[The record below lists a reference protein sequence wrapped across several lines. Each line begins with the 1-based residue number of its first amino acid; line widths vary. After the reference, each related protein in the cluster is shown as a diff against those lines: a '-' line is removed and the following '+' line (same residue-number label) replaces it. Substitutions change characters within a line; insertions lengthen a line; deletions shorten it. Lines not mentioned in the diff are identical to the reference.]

1 MNRQLMLERRILR
14 LEKLIAERSAKP
26 NLFSKN
32 LDDIKLAIE
41 NGESIKSTNASGK
54 TPLAFAVSS
63 SVDNPEIV
71 KYLLSKGANP
81 NEILNKAPLIFTA
94 IKNNKEG
101 TVLALLENRKTNKA
115 ARVDGPRGDM
125 SGSRNIISYACEY
138 HKCHN
143 ILDRLILDGLADKFE
158 SGEMYWT
165 INIVCEEY
173 LSYDLPEDVYI
184 KCINKLVGRG
194 VKNGIPAG
202 VIIDKHKPSAELRI
216 HGTHHLL
223 DLAMDNGYWP
233 CYFDSSIN
241 GKNKL
246 VLYDALVKS
255 IENKMYLEED
265 IGDVI
270 DVGTK
275 ICRATKKP
283 IDILENVITSEYL
296 LSQDPWDVYSAI
308 RDSLYSPIIIGKI
321 MQLRSSFEL
330 DQESCNALI
339 EDVVNNKVKDDTS
352 KKYVYRLL
360 NTYKDNFMPGHEVIE
375 AICKKKHQKMFEFLV
390 DLGFA
395 KSFTTSDA
403 KLPKS
408 FKEYLKEYSSEDTDD
423 DDYDDWEK
431 FSNSQEL
438 IKIRKAIKRSVIED
452 TWDTKLD
459 AAVNKYPELLNDP
472 ELLKLI
478 DQNISNSFT
487 ARDLNK
493 RIKELA
499 NKSTDLYD
507 M

>member
-41 NGESIKSTNASGK
+41 NGESVKSTNASGK

-71 KYLLSKGANP
+71 KYLLNKGANP
-81 NEILNKAPLIFTA
+81 NEMLNKAPLIFTA
-94 IKNNKEG
+94 IKNNKED
-101 TVLALLENRKTNKA
+101 TVLALLENRKTDVT
-115 ARVDGPRGDM
+115 ARIESGWTTGPK
-125 SGSRNIISYACEY
+125 NIVAFACI
-138 HKCHN
+138 KRVCSN
-143 ILDRLILDGLADKFE
+143 ILDKMITEAQFKKFG
-158 SGEMYWT
+158 SGEIRWMLNELSNW
-165 INIVCEEY
+165 Y
-173 LSYDLPEDVYI
+173 LSDLSEDMFV
-184 KCINKLVGRG
+184 KCATKIVDLAVN
-194 VKNGIPAG
+194 NGLPTAN
-202 VIIDKHKPSAELRI
+202 VIHYQEPIIEMRTK
-216 HGTHHLL
+216 GTHHLL

-265 IGDVI
+265 FGDVI
-270 DVGTK
+270 DTGTQ
-275 ICRATKKP
+275 ICRAAKKP
-283 IDILENVITSEYL
+283 TDILENVITSEYL

-308 RDSLYSPIIIGKI
+308 RDSLYSPKIISKI
-321 MQLRSSFEL
+321 VQLRSSFEL

-339 EDVVNNKVKDDTS
+339 EDVVSNKVKDDTS
-352 KKYVYRLL
+352 IKYVYRLL
-360 NTYKDNFMPGHEVIE
+360 NTYKDNFMPGHEVID
-375 AICKKKHQKMFEFLV
+375 AICKKKHQRMFEFLV

-408 FKEYLKEYSSEDTDD
+408 FKEYLKEYGLEDTDD

-438 IKIRKAIKRSVIED
+438 IKIKRAIKRSVIED
-452 TWDTKLD
+452 TWNAKLD
-459 AAVNKYPELLNDP
+459 VAVNKYPELLNDP

-478 DQNISNSFT
+478 DQNLSNSFT

-499 NKSTDLYD
+499 NKSTDIYD

>member
-1 MNRQLMLERRILR
+1 MLERRILR

-41 NGESIKSTNASGK
+41 NGENVESTNASGK

-71 KYLLSKGANP
+71 EYLLSKGANP

-101 TVLALLENRKTNKA
+101 TVLALLESRKTDVT
-115 ARVDGPRGDM
+115 ARNN
-125 SGSRNIISYACEY
+125 SSNNIFGFACM
-138 HKCHN
+138 KRVCSN
-143 ILDRLILDGLADKFE
+143 ILDKMITEKQIKKFG
-158 SGEMYWT
+158 SGE
-165 INIVCEEY
+165 INWMMNELSNWY
-173 LSYDLPEDVYI
+173 LSDLSEDMFVKCATKIVDLAVNNGVPAAIAIYYQEPLIEMRI
-184 KCINKLVGRG
+184 K
-194 VKNGIPAG
+194 
-202 VIIDKHKPSAELRI
+202 
-216 HGTHHLL
+216 GTHHLL

-233 CYFDSSIN
+233 CYFESNIN
-241 GKNKL
+241 DKNKL

-265 IGDVI
+265 LGDVI

-275 ICRATKKP
+275 ICRAAKKP

-296 LSQDPWDVYSAI
+296 LSQDPWEVYSAI
-308 RDSLYSPIIIGKI
+308 RDSLYSPEIIDKI
-321 MQLRSSFEL
+321 MKLRSSFEL

-339 EDVVNNKVKDDTS
+339 EDVVSNKVKDDTS
-352 KKYVYRLL
+352 KKYVFRLL
-360 NTYKDNFMPGHEVIE
+360 STYKDNFMPRLEVIE

-395 KSFTTSDA
+395 KSFTISDV
-403 KLPKS
+403 KLPNS
-408 FKEYLKEYSSEDTDD
+408 FKEYLKEYGLEDTDD
-423 DDYDDWEK
+423 DDYDEWENFTK
-431 FSNSQEL
+431 
-438 IKIRKAIKRSVIED
+438 IKNAIKRGVIED
-452 TWDTKLD
+452 TWNAKLD
-459 AAVNKYPELLNDP
+459 AAVNKYPKLLNDP
-472 ELLKLI
+472 ELLTLI
-478 DQNISNSFT
+478 DQNLSNSFT

-493 RIKELA
+493 RIKKLA
-499 NKSTDLYD
+499 TTDLYD